1 MDMSEITLSSL
12 QQEAYRVAVARGQW
26 PRGCRATV
34 AVPSVLAT
42 VARRAIG
49 EETTE
54 LTAALSRLGASGSR
68 DPVADELADVVIVA
82 ASIAEALGVDLEQA
96 VAAKMRRNEE
106 RARAEGERRQC
117 VG

>member
-1 MDMSEITLSSL
+1 MTDGLTLSVL
-12 QQEAYRVAVARGQW
+12 QRDAYDIAVARGQW
-26 PRGCRATV
+26 PRDCRAPA
-34 AVPSVLAT
+34 AVPSMLAML
-42 VARRAIG
+42 ARRAIG

-54 LTAALSRLGASGSR
+54 LTAALSRLGASGSL

-96 VAAKMRRNEE
+96 VAHKMRRNEE
-106 RARAEGERRQC
+106 RAQAEGGRRRC